1 MGFSV
6 ITSKKPVISINA
18 TLFVQVI
25 NFLIIVFILN
35 KILFK
40 PILKSLAERD
50 NLIEGSKV
58 RAIELKQKGEEKLIE
73 YNRALDQARLK
84 ASEGQV
90 EIRKEAMA
98 AAETMIQSA
107 MAEEQKIIAQIRDE
121 IKVEAE
127 KAHIELKAQAENIC
141 NHVTLKILG
150 RTI

>member
-1 MGFSV
+1 M
-6 ITSKKPVISINA
+6 ISINA

-98 AAETMIQSA
+98 AADTMIQSA

>member
-1 MGFSV
+1 M
-6 ITSKKPVISINA
+6 ISINA